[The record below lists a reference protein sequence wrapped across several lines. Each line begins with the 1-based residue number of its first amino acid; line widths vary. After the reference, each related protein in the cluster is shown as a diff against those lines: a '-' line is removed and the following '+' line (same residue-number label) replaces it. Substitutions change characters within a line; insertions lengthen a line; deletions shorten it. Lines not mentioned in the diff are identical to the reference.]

1 VSKQPQKAY
10 WDKHEYTRH
19 SVKRELLRFMGWDT
33 LIEIIEAAEN
43 VETNFQDELF
53 VADWIA
59 VDFAEASR
67 INESVRSMVK
77 HFVEH
82 SDHFE
87 VVGLP
92 VIKRFVKVGQT
103 IICKRCGHENGQYE
117 VQCVECEANL
127 IFAGRR
133 KFQTRPK
140 YMSRIPFQIPK
151 REPTTRYLIRRLKI
165 AKENNWEY
173 LFFNP
178 STQKPITDSCFYNH
192 FSRIG
197 RKVGL
202 DLWPH
207 RNRAERAKQLVEEYG
222 FTKDDLK
229 RFMMIVEESTL
240 DFYAGTSVPYEKKM
254 GLKTKMVSRSRLL
267 NSHSQRQVDVSKL
280 PRM

>member
-1 VSKQPQKAY
+1 MVRQPQKAY
-10 WDKHEYTRH
+10 WDKHVYHRH
-19 SVKRELLRFMGWDT
+19 SVKRELLRFMGWDM
-33 LIEIIEAAEN
+33 LLEIIEEAEN
-43 VETNFQDELF
+43 VKTSFEDRFF
-53 VADWIA
+53 MADWIA

-67 INESVRSMVK
+67 INESILSKVAN
-77 HFVEH
+77 FVEH

-92 VIKRFVKVGQT
+92 IIKRFEKVGQT
-103 IICKRCGHENGQYE
+103 IICKRCGTENEEYE
-117 VQCVECEANL
+117 VVCQKCGANL
-127 IFAGRR
+127 VFAGRR

-140 YMSRIPFQIPK
+140 NLFRIPFQIPK
-151 REPTTRYLIRRLKI
+151 KEPTTNYLIRRLKI
-165 AKENNWEY
+165 ARENNWTY

-178 STQKPITDSCFYNH
+178 DTQKPITDSCFYNH
-192 FSRIG
+192 FQRVG
-197 RKVGL
+197 EKVGI

-254 GLKTKMVSRSRLL
+254 GLIV
-267 NSHSQRQVDVSKL
+267 
-280 PRM
+280 